1 MMQGY
6 DPEQAVPA
14 IAKSMRAYGVRASG
28 EALTSFIRRAT
39 QAHFDYMVEAGVLTE
54 DGFMGSGEYDEDD
67 AFEAMMEALTDQE
80 SDQAMDEAAQSH
92 LAQMLDA
99 FMEGQQ
105 AFLEASGLCE

>member
-14 IAKSMRAYGVRASG
+14 IARAMRAYGVRAG
-28 EALTSFIRRAT
+28 QEELTAFIRRAT

-54 DGFMGSGEYDEDD
+54 DGFMGSSEYDEDD
-67 AFEAMMEALTDQE
+67 AFEAMMEALM
-80 SDQAMDEAAQSH
+80 DQAMDEAASSR

>member
-14 IAKSMRAYGVRASG
+14 IAQSMCAYGIRAG
-28 EALTSFIRRAT
+28 REELTAFIRRAIE
-39 QAHFDYMVEAGVLTE
+39 AHLGYMLEAGVLTE
-54 DGFMGSGEYDEDD
+54 DGFMGSSEYDEDD
-67 AFEAMMEALTDQE
+67 AFEALMDALT
-80 SDQAMDEAAQSH
+80 DQAMDEAAQGR

>member
-14 IAKSMRAYGVRASG
+14 IAKSMRAYGVKASREEL
-28 EALTSFIRRAT
+28 EAFIRRAID
-39 QAHFDYMVEAGVLTE
+39 AHMDYMFEADVLTE
-54 DGFMGSGEYDEDD
+54 DGFMGSSEYDEDD
-67 AFEAMMEALTDQE
+67 AFEALMDALTDSE
-80 SDQAMDEAAQSH
+80 MDEAANSR

>member
-6 DPEQAVPA
+6 DPERAVPA
-14 IAKSMRAYGVRASG
+14 IAKAMRAYGVKAGG
-28 EALTSFIRRAT
+28 EELETFIRRAT
-39 QAHFDYMVEAGVLTE
+39 QAHFDYMVEVGVLTQ

-67 AFEAMMEALTDQE
+67 AFEALMDALTD
-80 SDQAMDEAAQSH
+80 SAMDEAAAGR